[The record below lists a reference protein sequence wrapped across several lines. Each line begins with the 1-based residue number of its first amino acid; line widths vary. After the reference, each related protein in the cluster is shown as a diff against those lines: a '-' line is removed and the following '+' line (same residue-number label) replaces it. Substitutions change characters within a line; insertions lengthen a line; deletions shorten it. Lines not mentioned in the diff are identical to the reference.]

1 MKLNNIDNGNA
12 VLITLD
18 DKKID
23 RRKNIKKLI
32 IAKLNA
38 IEMEALPFR

>member
-23 RRKNIKKLI
+23 RIKNIKKLI

-38 IEMEALPFR
+38 IEMEALSFR